1 MAVDSREK
9 RNSALTHLMFGQT
22 VGVDPS
28 SIDAAERLATVWI
41 YSGISVASPV
51 AGRIMSSMAGA
62 GGLAGS
68 GGIAG
73 PGGGL
78 AG

>member
-1 MAVDSREK
+1 MADRKIIVDGR
-9 RNSALTHLMFGQT
+9 
-22 VGVDPS
+22 VY
-28 SIDAAERLATVWI
+28 LATTERKVI
-41 YSGISVASPV
+41 VGDRVFLETVPAAV
-51 AGRIMSSMAGA
+51 GGRIMSSMAGS
-62 GGLAGS
+62 GGLAGM